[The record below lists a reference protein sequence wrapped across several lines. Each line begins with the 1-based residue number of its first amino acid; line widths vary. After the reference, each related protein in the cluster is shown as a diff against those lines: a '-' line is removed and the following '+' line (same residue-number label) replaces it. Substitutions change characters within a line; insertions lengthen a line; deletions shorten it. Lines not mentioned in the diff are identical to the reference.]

1 MCIFCEIANGT
12 IPAKRVYEDDQV
24 IAFLDVAPTS
34 YGHTLVVPKAHIDSF
49 LDCDP
54 ATLHHVMD
62 VAQKLARQL
71 MSNLNCDGI
80 NVLTNAKEAAG
91 QTVPHFHVHLIPRYE
106 DSAKENVKFQFG
118 EIGAFDFDQL
128 VANITRPVE

>member
-1 MCIFCEIANGT
+1 MCIFCEIANGN
-12 IPAKRVYEDDQV
+12 IPANVVYEDDQV

-34 YGHTLVVPKAHIDSF
+34 YGHTLVVPKQHTESF

-54 ATLHHVMD
+54 ALLHHVMD
-62 VAQKLARQL
+62 VAQQLSNKL
-71 MSNLNCDGI
+71 MNNLNCDGI
-80 NVLTNAKEAAG
+80 NVLTNVKEAAG

-118 EIGAFDFDQL
+118 EIDKIDAEQL
-128 VANITRPVE
+128 VSNIIR